1 MPVVGKRHH
10 HIWIIPGQKGKGLH
24 HAQSHT
30 LVSPTEYTLTR
41 SNRLFSPSPTSSLHL
56 SLCASS
62 LCLCSQDTA
71 ADNEIIVLDEMSGVQ
86 SEGRGWP
93 VEVLVVTTQTGDI
106 IILNR

>member
-1 MPVVGKRHH
+1 MASSLP
-10 HIWIIPGQKGKGLH
+10 
-24 HAQSHT
+24 
-30 LVSPTEYTLTR
+30 
-41 SNRLFSPSPTSSLHL
+41 PSPGPP

-93 VEVLVVTTQTGDI
+93 VEVLLVATETGGI
-106 IILNR
+106 TVLNR